1 MLNFTCIEEYSEGH
15 TDLNLKKIENLIYE
29 YYITSI
35 LLTLYTSFLLPF
47 KFMTSSLY
55 IPQIPFSTSD
65 LYRLATWDWI
75 TYQGTCSQRTLVFW
89 PSGDWLPVVLHLE
102 MSIVKFP
109 LYMLACQ
116 LMLSAEEKAS
126 SPSKYLLVT
135 PKIFCY
141 WWWHPRPVIV
151 AVCSLYRGGQF
162 MAFLP
167 Y

>member
-1 MLNFTCIEEYSEGH
+1 VLNFTCIEEYSEGH

-75 TYQGTCSQRTLVFW
+75 TYQGTCSQRTLVF
-89 PSGDWLPVVLHLE
+89 
-102 MSIVKFP
+102 
-109 LYMLACQ
+109 
-116 LMLSAEEKAS
+116 
-126 SPSKYLLVT
+126 
-135 PKIFCY
+135 
-141 WWWHPRPVIV
+141 
-151 AVCSLYRGGQF
+151 
-162 MAFLP
+162 
-167 Y
+167 